1 MPKYLSNNKDPPI
14 QNHIFM
20 RNFLLLLFITFSTFG
35 FQTLQAQNFPEMDS
49 SPMDLV
55 MARPDKKSAPFARV
69 IYSRPQ
75 KKGRDIFGGIVPYG
89 EVWRTGANEAT
100 ELTIYT
106 ALKFGNTVLKP
117 GTYTLYTIPDEE
129 NWTIIINSDTN
140 VWGAF
145 SYKKEKDVARITV
158 PCEQAAAPI
167 ETLSMIFKTDNN
179 GTILMIGW
187 DDHYIEIPFKKA

>member
-1 MPKYLSNNKDPPI
+1 MKK
-14 QNHIFM
+14 
-20 RNFLLLLFITFSTFG
+20 LLLLTFITFSTFS
-35 FQTLQAQNFPEMDS
+35 FQALQAQSFPEMDS
-49 SPMDLV
+49 SPMDLA
-55 MARPDKKSAPFARV
+55 MARPDKKSPPFARV

-75 KKGRDIFGGIVPYG
+75 KKGRDIFGDLVPYG

-167 ETLSMIFKTDNN
+167 ESLSMIFKTDSK

-187 DDHYIEIPFKKA
+187 DDHYVEIPFKKA

>member
-1 MPKYLSNNKDPPI
+1 MKKI
-14 QNHIFM
+14 
-20 RNFLLLLFITFSTFG
+20 LLIVFIAFSPFA

-49 SPMDLV
+49 SPMDLA
-55 MARPDKKSAPFARV
+55 MARPDKKSPPLARV

-100 ELTIYT
+100 ELDIYT
-106 ALKFGNTVLKP
+106 PLKFGNTLLKP

-167 ETLSMIFKTDNN
+167 ESLSMIFKTDSK

-187 DDHYIEIPFKKA
+187 DDHYVEIPFKKV